1 MGTSESDQQELE
13 VPHINQSQE
22 VNVPNTVHEDT
33 VSVPSADATALASS
47 VVQMDL
53 PAQNSTQG
61 NHEGNHPVPSDIWKK
76 GGRLLSAL
84 LAINVGLIACVLVS
98 SGTLEEVSVKDTEVL
113 AFLVILMLLSTF
125 WMIFQF
131 YFSCRKNA
139 VLYKDSHAG
148 PVWLRG
154 NTVTK

>member
-1 MGTSESDQQELE
+1 MGSTKAAQEELE
-13 VPHINQSQE
+13 VPQDVNQDSKVPDAAQE
-22 VNVPNTVHEDT
+22 DAVPVSNT
-33 VSVPSADATALASS
+33 DAMALALS
-47 VVQMDL
+47 VVQVEM
-53 PAQNSTQG
+53 
-61 NHEGNHPVPSDIWKK
+61 PVLNLEPGSPSVHNQVWKK

-98 SGTLEEVSVKDTEVL
+98 SGSLEEVVVQDTEVL

-154 NTVTK
+154 KEATKI